1 MRHDDQQQQQ
11 QQQADRRSDDRS
23 RFVVMY
29 HRHYADILRYAQ
41 RRIGSESAQDVAA
54 ETFLIAWRRLDDV
67 PTPALPWLYGVARLN
82 LANHHRSNRREHQLD
97 ARMQAATAA
106 GGPVVHRDLAEE
118 VSDRVA
124 LADLLGR
131 LPPRDREALQLIA
144 WENLKLKEAAAVA
157 GCSVTAMAMRV
168 HRARRRFQKL
178 LHLFPLGAT
187 DGTPRPLGN
196 PAPSPARA
204 TTTDRPHVEAQQ

>member
-1 MRHDDQQQQQ
+1 M
-11 QQQADRRSDDRS
+11 
-23 RFVVMY
+23 
-29 HRHYADILRYAQ
+29 
-41 RRIGSESAQDVAA
+41 
-54 ETFLIAWRRLDDV
+54 
-67 PTPALPWLYGVARLN
+67 
-82 LANHHRSNRREHQLD
+82 
-97 ARMQAATAA
+97 
-106 GGPVVHRDLAEE
+106 VHRDLAEE

-144 WENLKLKEAAAVA
+144 WENLQLQEAAAVA